1 MAEPAEKTP
10 GLLGSLQRL
19 LRTALSIA
27 HNRLELV
34 LVELLEE
41 RTRLFEAFL
50 LAGVVLA
57 FGAMALVMITFTVVA
72 VFWENHRVAVLVSLG
87 LFYLVV
93 TLVAYWR
100 LRHRLQHWPAFSATI
115 AELKKDKAWLDE
127 GS

>member
-10 GLLGSLQRL
+10 GLLGSLRRL

-87 LFYLVV
+87 FFYLVV

-100 LRHRLQHWPAFSATI
+100 LRHRLKHWPAFSATV